1 MLPPIPAL
9 ADYGISP
16 DHGFLPPERP
26 LEILPDPYYAKWEWV
41 VSNLQA
47 LLTSRRIR
55 DVVDH
60 MSLLS
65 TSYLHSEGEWR
76 RAYVVLV
83 FMLHGYVWGGSR
95 PAEKIP
101 PQLTVPLFDV
111 CEHLGLPPVATYAG
125 WFYLVSVAIEARGAP
140 SIPLVLQAIAA
151 ARAGNSLVV
160 TECLQRLAEVLDE
173 VGALLERMY
182 EHCDPYVFY
191 HRIRPYLA
199 GSKNMADAG
208 LPNGLLYD
216 DGSGEPVYRQYGGG
230 SNAQSSLIQFFDIAL
245 GIEHRPTG
253 EMRPSSTPLKDERE
267 GVAGAPR
274 HGFIQEMRS
283 YMPAAHRRFLEHVNA
298 VANIRAY
305 VEARRSDKALCIAYD
320 ACLSMLRVMRDKHI
334 QIVSRY
340 IIIQSRDARA
350 SRPARATSPKRSINL
365 ATARHGDKPDSKK
378 LRGTGG
384 TALIPF
390 LKQARDETGEPAIDA
405 WARRLLSTGPSESS
419 FAALSKRG
427 GDLSLVM
434 AFCIQ
439 QLIILSTQ
447 LHYIQTTTSNLTTT
461 TMSSNDTTNNS
472 TNPSTNTSTLKSYLD
487 QATGVAQRAV
497 GSLTGDSSTQS
508 TGESTQSHG
517 QAEHDASHT
526 TAKVGPV
533 AADPSTGATATDHPQ
548 RNNGS
553 WDQTVGSAK
562 ESLGNLIGN
571 EGLRKSGQEQNAA
584 GKQAEAEGQVK
595 DWGEGV
601 KGRVAGGVGKVAAA
615 ATGDEEEEKKW
626 KDVHDEGKVR
636 QRGVE
641 ADIEK
646 RY

>member
-9 ADYGISP
+9 ADYGISA
-16 DHGFLPPERP
+16 DHGFLPPEPP

-55 DVVDH
+55 EVVDH
-60 MSLLS
+60 MSTLS
-65 TSYLHSEGEWR
+65 TSYLQSENEWR

-83 FMLHGYVWGGSR
+83 FMLHGYVWGGSK

-125 WFYLVSVAIEARGAP
+125 VCLWNYKPIFPEEPIDDLRNLDTINTFTGSLDEKWFYLVSVAIEARGAP

-173 VGALLERMY
+173 VGSLLERMY

-208 LPNGLLYD
+208 LPHGLLYD
-216 DGSGEPVYRQYGGG
+216 YGNGQPEYRQYGGG
-230 SNAQSSLIQFFDIAL
+230 SNAQSPLIQFFDIAL

-253 EMRPSSTPLKDERE
+253 ETRPNNTPMKDEKE

-274 HGFIQEMRS
+274 HGFIQEMRT

-298 VANIRAY
+298 VANIRQY

-320 ACLSMLRVMRDKHI
+320 ACLSMLRAMRDKHI
-334 QIVSRY
+334 QVVSRY
-340 IIIQSRDARA
+340 IIIQSRDARS
-350 SRPARATSPKRSINL
+350 SRPARATSPKRPINL
-365 ATARHGDKPDSKK
+365 ATARNGEKPDSKK

-419 FAALSKRG
+419 FAALSKVDEDHDG
-427 GDLSLVM
+427 HLQVVGLSG
-434 AFCIQ
+434 
-439 QLIILSTQ
+439 TW
-447 LHYIQTTTSNLTTT
+447 
-461 TMSSNDTTNNS
+461 
-472 TNPSTNTSTLKSYLD
+472 
-487 QATGVAQRAV
+487 
-497 GSLTGDSSTQS
+497 
-508 TGESTQSHG
+508 
-517 QAEHDASHT
+517 
-526 TAKVGPV
+526 
-533 AADPSTGATATDHPQ
+533 AADDS
-548 RNNGS
+548 
-553 WDQTVGSAK
+553 
-562 ESLGNLIGN
+562 
-571 EGLRKSGQEQNAA
+571 EGGICH
-584 GKQAEAEGQVK
+584 
-595 DWGEGV
+595 W
-601 KGRVAGGVGKVAAA
+601 
-615 ATGDEEEEKKW
+615 
-626 KDVHDEGKVR
+626 
-636 QRGVE
+636 
-641 ADIEK
+641 
-646 RY
+646 